1 MIFFDRCCINFRLFV
16 ILTFN
21 VVLTCSAV
29 LTSTLCRG
37 DIDFTKSKFLC
48 HNWQIVIN
56 KIDGFVFLTEAVVEE
71 AIEKVIWRLNKKKRI
86 FGKLMAVEVV
96 KHSLIMAMLLRITVH
111 VENFPYRSSQYKD
124 CFLQSSHFTSIHN
137 RTQAAFSRS
146 SLPQHSPNV
155 PSPGIPNCLLPVT
168 HKCVTHRELTLQYGH
183 IIYVLP
189 RQLSIFVILQRFAC
203 LIIMLH

>member
-1 MIFFDRCCINFRLFV
+1 MCCINFHLSV
-16 ILTFN
+16 ILAFN

-48 HNWQIVIN
+48 HNWQIVIS
-56 KIDGFVFLTEAVVEE
+56 KMDGFVFLTEAVVEE

-96 KHSLIMAMLLRITVH
+96 KHSLIMALLLRITVH
-111 VENFPYRSSQYKD
+111 FENFPYGFSQKKD
-124 CFLQSSHFTSIHN
+124 WFSQSSHFTSVHN
-137 RTQAAFSRS
+137 RILAAFSRTS
-146 SLPQHSPNV
+146 TTGQPKR
-155 PSPGIPNCLLPVT
+155 PSPGIPNCLSLVT
-168 HKCVTHRELTLQYGH
+168 HNCVTHRELTLQYGH

-189 RQLSIFVILQRFAC
+189 RQLSIFVILHRFVC